1 MPIVLFTDF
10 GPDLSVGQVKGAL
23 LVQAPQVP
31 VIDLLHD
38 APAFDVAAS
47 AHLLAACVPRF
58 AAGSVFFAVIDPGVG
73 TARGAIV
80 MECDGRYLVGPDNGL
95 LSVCAARAAVPR
107 CWSITW
113 RPDSLSRSF
122 HGRDLFAPVAGAI
135 AAGDWPETRL
145 VAKPAADVAFGS
157 EDAYAVIYVD
167 RYGNACTGVR
177 ASRVRRDA
185 IVHAA
190 GARCAYAPVF
200 GETKAGAP
208 FWYENS
214 LGLVEIAANRA
225 SAASLLGLRIGDA
238 ISIDGIDGDHD
249 IHHRAR

>member
-10 GPDLSVGQVKGAL
+10 GPDLYVGQVKGVL
-23 LVQAPQVP
+23 LEHAPQVA

-58 AAGSVFFAVIDPGVG
+58 AAGSVFLAVVDPGVG
-73 TARGAIV
+73 TARDAIV

-95 LSVCAARAAVPR
+95 LSVCAARAAVSR
-107 CWSITW
+107 CWSIVW
-113 RPDSLSRSF
+113 QPDSLSISF

-135 AAGDWPETRL
+135 AAGNWPDARL
-145 VAKPAADVAFGS
+145 AAKPAPDVAFGT
-157 EDAYAVIYVD
+157 EDAHAVIYVD
-167 RYGNACTGVR
+167 SYGNACTGVR

-185 IVHAA
+185 IVRAA
-190 GARCAYAPVF
+190 GTRCAYAPVF
-200 GETKAGAP
+200 GEAQAGAP

-225 SAASLLGLRIGDA
+225 SAASLLGLRVGDA
-238 ISIDGIDGDHD
+238 ISIDRSDDDHD
-249 IHHRAR
+249 IHDRSR